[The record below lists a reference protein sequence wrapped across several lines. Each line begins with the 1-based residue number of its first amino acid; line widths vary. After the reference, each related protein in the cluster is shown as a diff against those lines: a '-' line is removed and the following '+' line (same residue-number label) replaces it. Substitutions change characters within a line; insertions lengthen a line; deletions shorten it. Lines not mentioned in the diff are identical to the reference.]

1 MSVSVLV
8 VDDHAV
14 FAETLGAALRGVPE
28 IDVVEVAT
36 SGADAVTRAGDMTPD
51 VALVDMLLPDG
62 TGVEVARR
70 LAEVSPDTR
79 VVILTAS
86 QDIAHYTEAMA
97 AGVSGYLTKQAA
109 FPEVAAAIAAAHE
122 GRVVV
127 PSSVMERLLPATAPG
142 KGMGAD
148 LTPRELDV
156 LALLGRGY
164 DAKRAATTLGIS
176 WHTCRSYI
184 KNVLYKLDAHS
195 SLEAVRTATR
205 LGILT
210 PEVAGS

>member
-1 MSVSVLV
+1 VSISVLV
-8 VDDHAV
+8 VDDHVV
-14 FAETLGAALRGVPE
+14 FAETLGAALKSVPD
-28 IDVVEVAT
+28 IDVVGTAST
-36 SGADAVTRAGDMTPD
+36 GADAVIQARDTTPD
-51 VALVDMLLPDG
+51 VALVDMLLGDQ
-62 TGVEVARR
+62 TGIELARQHGD
-70 LAEVSPDTR
+70 VSPGTR
-79 VVILTAS
+79 IVILTAS

-109 FPEVAAAIAAAHE
+109 FPEVTAAITAAHE

-127 PSSVMERLLPATAPG
+127 PSSVMERLLAAKAPTEG
-142 KGMGAD
+142 LGAD

-164 DAKRAATTLGIS
+164 DAKRAATTLGIR

-195 SLEAVRTATR
+195 ALEAVRKATR

-210 PEVAGS
+210 PDGE

>member
-1 MSVSVLV
+1 MTVSVLV

-14 FAETLGAALRGVPE
+14 FAETLGAALKGVAD
-28 IDVVEVAT
+28 IDVVGVAT
-36 SGADAVTRAGDMTPD
+36 SGEDALACAREAQPN
-51 VALVDMLLPDG
+51 VALVDMLLPDR
-62 TGVEVARR
+62 TGVELARQ
-70 LAEVSPDTR
+70 LSDVSPDTR

-86 QDIAHYTEAMA
+86 QDVAHYTDAMA

-109 FPEVAAAIAAAHE
+109 FPEVAEAIAAAHD

-127 PSSVMERLLPATAPG
+127 PSSVMARLLPASAPD
-142 KGMGAD
+142 KGVGSD

-164 DAKRAATTLGIS
+164 DAKRAASTLGIS

-195 SLEAVRTATR
+195 ALEAVRTATR

-210 PEVAGS
+210 PEVGP